1 MNIVN
6 YTTTDDVPEHKRH
19 LAQFTGINK
28 HLIFSFYG
36 ATAAEARG
44 KAQAFWDKEIA
55 PKIAKSAEK
64 APDSVQPVAPKAP
77 ATPVQHKAEPEYDP
91 LEDLL

>member
-1 MNIVN
+1 MNIIT
-6 YTTTDDVPEHKRH
+6 YTADDDAPEGKRH

-64 APDSVQPVAPKAP
+64 APAVQNAPEA
-77 ATPVQHKAEPEYDP
+77 PVQQKAEPEYDP
-91 LEDLL
+91 LGDLL